1 MRRRIIYGL
10 VLLAALAVVALF
22 MDSGVFVVRDVKIN
36 GESGM
41 AYADVVRAAGVD
53 MGGRM
58 RQLDVEAIVRNVEAS
73 GELRC
78 TGVEKDYPSTIII
91 NVERRVGRVVTD
103 FGGSVVLMDEKGY
116 VIGSSREM
124 PEGNYVYVTGL
135 AARDAVPGRL
145 IGSDSR
151 RVAAMCEV
159 VAAIDECGA
168 ADYVS
173 ELNVD
178 DADSMYLYSRTGIQV
193 MLGEAEDLEN
203 KIIWMKYALM
213 DLESRGETSGKLD
226 VTGGKQAD
234 FSAD

>member
-1 MRRRIIYGL
+1 MRRRIITGVL
-10 VLLAALAVVALF
+10 LLAALAVIALF
-22 MDSGVFVVRDVKIN
+22 LDSSVFVVRDVQIV

-41 AYADVVRAAGVD
+41 TYDDAVRAAGVD

-58 RQLDVEAIVRNVEAS
+58 RTLDVEEIVRNLEKTGVV
-73 GELRC
+73 RC
-78 TGVEKDYPSTIII
+78 TGVEKAYPSTVII
-91 NVERRVGRVVTD
+91 NVERRTGRMVTEL
-103 FGGSVVLMDEKGY
+103 GGNVVLMDENGY

-135 AARDAVPGRL
+135 APRDAVPGRL
-145 IGSDSR
+145 IGSDSQR
-151 RVAAMCEV
+151 IEAMCAV

-178 DADSMYLYSRTGIQV
+178 NVDSMYLYSRTGIQV
-193 MLGEAEDLEN
+193 LLGDTDDLNE

-226 VTGGKQAD
+226 VTGGNQAD
-234 FSAD
+234 FSAN

>member
-1 MRRRIIYGL
+1 MRRRIIIG
-10 VLLAALAVVALF
+10 VMLLAALAVIVLF
-22 MDSGVFVVRDVKIN
+22 LDSGVFVVRDVQIS

-41 AYADVVRAAGVD
+41 AYDEVVRAAGVD

-58 RQLDVEAIVRNVEAS
+58 RRLDVEDIVRNLEKT

-78 TGVEKDYPSTIII
+78 IGVEKDYPSTIVIS
-91 NVERRVGRVVTD
+91 VERRVGRIVAD
-103 FGGSVVLMDEKGY
+103 FGGNVVLMDENGY
-116 VIGSSREM
+116 VMGSTREM

-145 IGSDSR
+145 IGGDVR
-151 RVAAMCEV
+151 RISAMCAV

-178 DADSMYLYSRTGIQV
+178 NVDSLYLYSRTGIQV
-193 MLGEAEDLEN
+193 MLGDAEDLDE

-226 VTGGKQAD
+226 VTGGSQAD
-234 FSAD
+234 FSAN